1 MVEKSMTAITKQNTM
16 KRKPSEKELRLRKEL
31 AERTVKLNPHWDEL
45 HVGKEDVMNSVKFEH
60 HEDSPDENLDAIA
73 ETEPEEL
80 GPIVKDISSLVRD
93 EKLEEAMEELEK
105 RMIEYPDEPRLYSLK
120 MVIEMLDR
128 PFNDYERIK
137 RVAGDAME
145 VALKKNAP
153 SHVSAVLNNM
163 GILALS
169 EGFKEYSK
177 IFYLAAYFVNKNA
190 LSPLENI
197 IGWCS
202 RYNELEEAMTWVEKL
217 IKKFPNWTDNEDIIS
232 FFTKDESLHNLRKY
246 SQFQNIIL
254 SQIEKL
260 KTRNIENNKHR

>member
-1 MVEKSMTAITKQNTM
+1 M

-31 AERTVKLNPHWDEL
+31 AERTIKLNPHWNEL
-45 HVGKEDVMNSVKFEH
+45 HESKEDVMNSVKFEH
-60 HEDSPDENLDAIA
+60 HEDAPDENLDAIV
-73 ETEPEEL
+73 ETEPKEL
-80 GPIVKDISSLVRD
+80 GPIVKDISSLIRD

-105 RMIEYPDEPRLYSLK
+105 RMTEYPDEPRLYSLK

-128 PFNDYERIK
+128 PINESA
-137 RVAGDAME
+137 RVKNVGCEALE

-169 EGFKEYSK
+169 EGLKEYSK

-202 RYNELEEAMTWVEKL
+202 RHNELEEAMIWVDRL
-217 IKKFPNWTDNEDIIS
+217 IKKFPNWTANQDIIS
-232 FFTKDESLHNLRKY
+232 FFTKDESLHNLREHNE
-246 SQFQNIIL
+246 FQDTIL
-254 SQIEKL
+254 KRIEKL
-260 KTRNIENNKHR
+260 KAQNIERNNYR